1 MASNAMGNRAYVP
14 LSVAWLEQ
22 LSFGF
27 SAQKV
32 KRDVRYILSAEHLPS
47 GRRWAVVYSF
57 EDCRVFQRRLAR
69 ALCVG
74 HRCDAPCPWLYSFVS
89 SYFPKP
95 RLFHSATSDH
105 LVQKR
110 CEALVA
116 YVKTLQSSLLSRAS
130 HSCRVLTE
138 AVADALLDFVCGGDT
153 RQFPIKQWAFAG
165 QQHRARGSVHSL
177 TATSDEADE
186 SMTTSSS
193 RSIRSLRSCSSLTET
208 SSFLES
214 RSTTISE
221 AEILPDPASSTT
233 VKTCALCEEA
243 MEAADGRYYYTTRLH
258 CGHRFHDECL
268 IPQLNINMSCPTCNH
283 PVTNDM

>member
-1 MASNAMGNRAYVP
+1 MRYV
-14 LSVAWLEQ
+14 
-22 LSFGF
+22 
-27 SAQKV
+27 
-32 KRDVRYILSAEHLPS
+32 LSAEHLPS

-57 EDCRVFQRRLAR
+57 DDCRTFQRRLAR
-69 ALCVG
+69 ALSVG
-74 HRCDAPCPWLYSFVS
+74 HRCDAPCPWLYSFVT

-95 RLFHSATSDH
+95 RLFHSATSDR

-130 HSCRVLTE
+130 HSCRVLTD

-177 TATSDEADE
+177 TSTSDDADDF
-186 SMTTSSS
+186 MTNSS
-193 RSIRSLRSCSSLTET
+193 RSMRSLRSCSSLTET
-208 SSFLES
+208 SSFMDS
-214 RSTTISE
+214 RSAATSE
-221 AEILPDPASSTT
+221 AEITPSASNAGPP
-233 VKTCALCEEA
+233 KTCALCDVA

-268 IPQLNINMSCPTCNH
+268 IPQLNIRMSCPICNH
-283 PVTNDM
+283 RVTNDT